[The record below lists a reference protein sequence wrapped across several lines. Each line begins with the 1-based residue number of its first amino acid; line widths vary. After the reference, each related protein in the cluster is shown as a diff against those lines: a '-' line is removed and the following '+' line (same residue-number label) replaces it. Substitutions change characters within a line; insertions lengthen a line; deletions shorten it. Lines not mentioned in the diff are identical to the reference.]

1 MTENLIIS
9 LQSKGKVI
17 NLCRG
22 QAISYGH
29 RFPETF
35 YFTHNRI
42 PISFCVGFLWRITA
56 FEDPL
61 RRCIS
66 HKHHNHVYDIP
77 TFTFPVC
84 VFVCPLWISSVE
96 SYGIVQKG
104 SFCFVTVCLAG
115 IQLRCKIM
123 VKGQNIDIYFCYS
136 YLLQS
141 VCFIYLLEN
150 NSHYLSF

>member
-1 MTENLIIS
+1 MRSNDRKLGHFVTKQRKSHKS
-9 LQSKGKVI
+9 LSWT
-17 NLCRG
+17 
-22 QAISYGH
+22 SYGH

-42 PISFCVGFLWRITA
+42 PISFRVGFLWRITA

-66 HKHHNHVYDIP
+66 HKHHNHVYDTP

-123 VKGQNIDIYFCYS
+123 VKGQNIDII
-136 YLLQS
+136 LL
-141 VCFIYLLEN
+141 
-150 NSHYLSF
+150 